1 MRTPDQILK
10 DVGIDVE
17 NIKKNNPKLY
27 DSIRKA
33 MDDFADQYAEWK
45 VRKLKLKQQSL
56 MDEISTVNE
65 RK

>member
-56 MDEISTVNE
+56 MDE
-65 RK
+65 